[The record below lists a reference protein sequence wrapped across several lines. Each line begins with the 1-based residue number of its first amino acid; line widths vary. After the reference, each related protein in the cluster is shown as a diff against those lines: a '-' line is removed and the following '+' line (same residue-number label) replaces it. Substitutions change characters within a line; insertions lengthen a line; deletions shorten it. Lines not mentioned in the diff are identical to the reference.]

1 MSWRSAKEWVVP
13 EWSAA
18 GFRII
23 FFMSR
28 DYKTRPNSP
37 ASGIMGNPLLLGL
50 FIGYALGLLSAIGM
64 WMIIN
69 NAPSPFISQ
78 DKLADSAAV
87 KSTADQAGQTQKS
100 VASGIEDKSAKASDG
115 KPRFEFY
122 KILPGAEESVTE
134 QQFKQAAQQ
143 PSSGDK
149 YFLQAGSFQNSDDAD
164 NLKAKLA
171 MLGVEASVQSADLSE
186 KGIWHRVRVG
196 PFTSMNDINQVRAS
210 LQQNGIQSSLMKVHE
225 GVQ

>member
-1 MSWRSAKEWVVP
+1 
-13 EWSAA
+13 
-18 GFRII
+18 
-23 FFMSR
+23 MSR

-64 WMIIN
+64 WMYIN
-69 NAPSPFISQ
+69 NAPSPFVSQ
-78 DKLADSAAV
+78 DKLTESPAAKNAV
-87 KSTADQAGQTQKS
+87 SQTQKS
-100 VASGIEDKSAKASDG
+100 AQASGIEDKAAKAADG

-134 QQFKQAAQQ
+134 QQLKQAAQK
-143 PSSGDK
+143 PLSKDK
-149 YFLQAGSFQNSDDAD
+149 YFLQAGSFQNADDAD

-171 MLGVEASVQSADLSE
+171 MLGVEASVQAADLSE

-196 PFTSMNDINQVRAS
+196 PFTKIDDINQVRAS
-210 LQQNGIQSSLMKVHE
+210 LQQNGVQSSLIKVHE
-225 GVQ
+225 GVN

>member
-1 MSWRSAKEWVVP
+1 
-13 EWSAA
+13 
-18 GFRII
+18 
-23 FFMSR
+23 MSR

-64 WMIIN
+64 WMYIN
-69 NAPSPFISQ
+69 NAPSPFVSQ
-78 DKLADSAAV
+78 GKSADSAATKGAV
-87 KSTADQAGQTQKS
+87 SQTGQIQKSTQ
-100 VASGIEDKSAKASDG
+100 ASGGENKPAKAADG

-122 KILPGAEESVTE
+122 KMLPGAEEPVTE

-143 PSSGDK
+143 PSSKDK
-149 YFLQAGSFQNSDDAD
+149 YFLQAGSFQNADDAD

-171 MLGVEASVQSADLSE
+171 MLGVEASVQAADLSE

-196 PFTSMNDINQVRAS
+196 PFVKIDDINQVRAS
-210 LQQNGIQSSLMKVHE
+210 LRQNGVQSSIIKVHE
-225 GVQ
+225 GVH